1 MVLAGVG
8 SPAESDYRRLRGAVP
23 DGAALLLPPPPPG
36 LVEAAPA
43 RVPASQPRPN
53 PSTPRELGVPAKP
66 KHHRSPPFPD
76 RVGPT
81 GKHSPAGR
89 KGARSSGFAS
99 LCPALAPPLA
109 PELPRSHFPHAP
121 GNFLSAAAG
130 SRQTNSPSSEHA
142 ARFSAPKIFFFF
154 FRLLGFLRSLPIW
167 IPSQPGADSSR
178 RGGRRRLGRVAGPGS
193 RPGSRN
199 CADCAPGASLRRW
212 APPREAGA
220 GGKARRSLSR
230 ERVGRS
236 SRTPR
241 SLAFLFAL
249 VLSTP
254 LMDV

>member
-142 ARFSAPKIFFFF
+142 ARFSAPKIFFF
-154 FRLLGFLRSLPIW
+154 LLQAPRFP
-167 IPSQPGADSSR
+167 QKSSNLDPVPA
-178 RGGRRRLGRVAGPGS
+178 GRRFVTARRAEKAGPRCGPWFAA
-193 RPGSRN
+193 RQQE
-199 CADCAPGASLRRW
+199 LRRLR
-212 APPREAGA
+212 ARGFTEAVGA
-220 GGKARRSLSR
+220 A
-230 ERVGRS
+230 
-236 SRTPR
+236 
-241 SLAFLFAL
+241 A
-249 VLSTP
+249 
-254 LMDV
+254 